1 MDFEDDNG
9 NNNND
14 VNNHFFLDPY
24 QVNSNPLVDGM
35 MVDDYA
41 GEDQGNHLLNPADE
55 LLIPTLGGGQKDD
68 EDEDDDNEDNEDEK
82 MFK

>member
-1 MDFEDDNG
+1 
-9 NNNND
+9 
-14 VNNHFFLDPY
+14 
-24 QVNSNPLVDGM
+24 M

>member
-1 MDFEDDNG
+1 
-9 NNNND
+9 
-14 VNNHFFLDPY
+14 
-24 QVNSNPLVDGM
+24 M

-41 GEDQGNHLLNPADE
+41 GEDQGNNLLNPADE

-82 MFK
+82 MFKW